1 MSAIV
6 LGVAGIIIGAVGSE
20 FLRATKP
27 EFVEKIEE
35 LARRFVEGRILS
47 ESDEEGPADQE

>member
-35 LARRFVEGRILS
+35 SARRFVEGWTLS
-47 ESDEEGPADQE
+47 ESDEEGPADEE

>member
-35 LARRFVEGRILS
+35 AARRFVEGRTLS